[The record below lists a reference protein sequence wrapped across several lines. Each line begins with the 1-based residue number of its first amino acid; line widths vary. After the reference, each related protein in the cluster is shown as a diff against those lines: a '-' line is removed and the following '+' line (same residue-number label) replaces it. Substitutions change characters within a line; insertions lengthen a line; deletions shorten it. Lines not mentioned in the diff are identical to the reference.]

1 MYYIYII
8 GYRVV
13 SGVCFCACLESAPGH
28 AFIIIYVVVAV
39 VAVVVVVV
47 VGIGRQPAPH

>member
-28 AFIIIYVVVAV
+28 AFIIIYA
-39 VAVVVVVV
+39 VVV
-47 VGIGRQPAPH
+47 VGIGRQPAPR